1 MPEFQLAIAA
11 IEYGGYI
18 SIIKLI
24 VFLVLFFPLLPLI
37 SWVYND
43 AESLE
48 EKSAFWAGIIFGTA
62 AVTILIWLV
71 VPIFIIGAA
80 LYSVSVA
87 AAGLAYVK
95 MRNSKVIES
104 DRVLTAEHIRGLL
117 SGIKEKKAKIQKTML
132 FITANKNEVPVP
144 EPKTPDSFGYKTAI
158 DIFTD
163 ALWRRTENILF
174 LPAQQAYNVV
184 YNIDGVPSKQ
194 QPIPKDQMEYFIHF
208 AKQLGDLDIN
218 EKRKP
223 QKSFFKTRLEKDDYE
238 WEIITAGST
247 AGEQIQINRRASKD
261 LKKIDDLNLSSDQIQ
276 QILNVRNIKQGVFI
290 ISGPRKSGVTTTFY
304 ALLRIHDA
312 FLNNISTLE
321 TEPSAV
327 LPNITQ
333 EIYALSDTGITT
345 YNQKLETMIRM
356 GPDIAGVTN
365 CNDGETAQL
374 LCKAARDNKLIY
386 LTMESDSALNAL
398 AKWIK
403 LVGNQDLA
411 IDVLIGISNQRL
423 VRVLCEECK
432 QAYVPDKELL
442 RKFNLPADKVKAFYR
457 PGKIIYDK
465 HGKPQTCEN
474 CQGTG
479 FVGRTAIFES
489 IMMNDDLKNSIKEL
503 KSLAEISRQFRNAKM
518 LFLQE
523 QTLKKVIAGTTAINE
538 MVRVFSKPKQN
549 NEAKTS

>member
-1 MPEFQLAIAA
+1 MPEFQLAFAA

-37 SWVYND
+37 SWIYSD

-48 EKSAFWAGIIFGTA
+48 ERSAFWAGIAFGTA
-62 AVTILIWLV
+62 AVTLIIWLV
-71 VPIFIIGAA
+71 VPIFIIGAV
-80 LYSVSVA
+80 LYAVSVA
-87 AAGLAYVK
+87 AASLAYVK
-95 MRNSKVIES
+95 IRNSQVIES
-104 DRVLTAEHIRGLL
+104 DKVLTAEHIMGLF
-117 SGIKEKKAKIQKTML
+117 SGGREKKAKGQKNMV
-132 FITANKNEVPVP
+132 FITANKNDVPVP
-144 EPKTPDSFGYKTAI
+144 EPKTPESFGYKMAI

-163 ALWRRTENILF
+163 ALWRRADNILL

-194 QPIPKDQMEYFIHF
+194 QPIAKDQMEFFIRF

-223 QKSFFKTRLEKDDYE
+223 QKSFFKTRIEKDDYE

-247 AGEQIQINRRASKD
+247 AGEQVQINRRASKD
-261 LKKIDDLNLSSDQIQ
+261 VKKIDDLNMTSEQLQ
-276 QILNVRNIKQGVFI
+276 QILSLRNLKQGVFI
-290 ISGPRKSGVTTTFY
+290 VSGPKKSGVTTTFY

-321 TEPSAV
+321 TDPSAV

-333 EIYALSDTGITT
+333 EVFTLSDTGTTT

-365 CNDGETAQL
+365 CLDGETAQL

-386 LTMESDSALNAL
+386 LAMETDSALNAL
-398 AKWIK
+398 ANWIK
-403 LVGNQDLA
+403 LVGDQDLA
-411 IDVLIGISNQRL
+411 IEVLAGISNQRL

-457 PGKIIYDK
+457 PGKVVYDK

-479 FVGRTAIFES
+479 FVGRTAVFES
-489 IMMNDDLKNSIKEL
+489 IVLNDELKKSVKEL
-503 KSLAEISRQFRNAKM
+503 KSLAEISRQFRNARM

-538 MVRVFSKPKQN
+538 MVRVFSKPKTA
-549 NEAKTS
+549 NEKKTS